1 MCAFVEF
8 LWRLSRWSCFEGLAI
23 LDLCFDWLHRGRAG
37 APGSPATSRP
47 AYNVGSDMVSPTPTA
62 PPRSRVKAD
71 ARNFWLRVSDGLAIN
86 QLWSQFEKDAR
97 SSYRLYSAGLKDLQ
111 AKPSGLR
118 HAWQIAKA
126 LFWAILE
133 KLTPARRVLLLVALI
148 LLFAPSGGMTYTNQA
163 GHVEVFEF
171 DAKVFGGLLLF
182 LVLLLELADR
192 VVMKRDLEIAKDI
205 QAWLLPGAPLQ
216 IPGYQIAYA
225 TRPANTVAGDYY
237 DVILRPG
244 RLPQQDR
251 ILLVVAD
258 VAGKSIP
265 AAMLMATFQ
274 ASLRTLS
281 SSGIPLADLV
291 TGVNH
296 YSCSNSQ
303 GGVRFT
309 TAFFA
314 ELDPATGDVA
324 YVNAG
329 HNVPMLRKSSGLV
342 ERLEAGGIPV
352 GILAEAHYQVG
363 TARLEPGD
371 WLVIFTDGVIEAFNA
386 QEEEYSEPALLRLV
400 DRNSGAAPEAMLR
413 SLFSELDRYV
423 GNTPHHDDITC
434 LLMKRS

>member
-1 MCAFVEF
+1 MTSPQQTVPPPHRFKSNARQFWHRV
-8 LWRLSRWSCFEGLAI
+8 SEGLA
-23 LDLCFDWLHRGRAG
+23 L
-37 APGSPATSRP
+37 
-47 AYNVGSDMVSPTPTA
+47 
-62 PPRSRVKAD
+62 
-71 ARNFWLRVSDGLAIN
+71 N

-97 SSYRLYSAGLKDLQ
+97 SSYRLYSAGLDNLQ
-111 AKPSGLR
+111 AEPSRFRRG
-118 HAWQIAKA
+118 WQITKA
-126 LFWAILE
+126 MFWAILE
-133 KLTPARRVLLLVALI
+133 KLTPARRVLVLLALI
-148 LLFAPSGGMTYTNQA
+148 LLFFPSGGMSYTNRA

-171 DAKVFGGLLLF
+171 DLHVWGGLLLL

-192 VVMKRDLEIAKDI
+192 VVMKHDLEIAKDI

-244 RLPQQDR
+244 RELSEDR
-251 ILLVVAD
+251 VLFVVAD

-281 SSGIPLADLV
+281 TSGVALAELV
-291 TGVNH
+291 AGVNR
-296 YSCSNSQ
+296 YACSNSM

-314 ELDPATGDVA
+314 ELDPATGDVV

-329 HNVPMLRKSSGLV
+329 HNVPILRKTSGAV

-352 GILAEAHYQVG
+352 GIFAESPYQVG
-363 TARLEPGD
+363 TARLESGD
-371 WLVIFTDGVIEAFNA
+371 WLVIFTDGVVEAVNSKD
-386 QEEEYSEPALLRLV
+386 EEYGEPELIRLV
-400 DRNSGAAPEAMLR
+400 DRRSGSAPAELLR
-413 SLFSELDRYV
+413 SLLAELDRHV
-423 GNTPHHDDITC
+423 GNTPQHDDITC
-434 LLMKRS
+434 LLLKRT

>member
-1 MCAFVEF
+1 MA
-8 LWRLSRWSCFEGLAI
+8 
-23 LDLCFDWLHRGRAG
+23 
-37 APGSPATSRP
+37 SPEHAVPR
-47 AYNVGSDMVSPTPTA
+47 
-62 PPRSRVKAD
+62 RSRLKDD
-71 ARNFWLRVSDGLAIN
+71 ARNFWHRVSEGLALN

-97 SSYRLYSAGLKDLQ
+97 SSYRLYSAGLDDLQ
-111 AKPSGLR
+111 VQPSRIRRG
-118 HAWQIAKA
+118 WEIATA

-133 KLTPARRVLLLVALI
+133 KLTPARRVLLLAAL
-148 LLFAPSGGMTYTNQA
+148 
-163 GHVEVFEF
+163 
-171 DAKVFGGLLLF
+171 LLLF
-182 LVLLLELADR
+182 FPAGSSSYTDHAGHSEIHEFDLHVLGGVIMFVVLLLELADR

-244 RLPQQDR
+244 RESSEDR
-251 ILLVVAD
+251 VLFVVAD

-281 SSGIPLADLV
+281 TSGVALAELV
-291 TGVNH
+291 AGVNR
-296 YSCSNSQ
+296 YACSNSQ

-329 HNVPMLRKSSGLV
+329 HNVPILRKTSGAV

-352 GILAEAHYQVG
+352 GIFAESPYQVG
-363 TARLEPGD
+363 TTRLESGD
-371 WLVIFTDGVIEAFNA
+371 WLVIFTDGIVEAVNGKD
-386 QEEEYSEPALLRLV
+386 EEYGEPELIQVLDRGSVAAPAELLRRLL
-400 DRNSGAAPEAMLR
+400 G
-413 SLFSELDRYV
+413 ELDKYV
-423 GNTPHHDDITC
+423 GNTPQHDDMTC
-434 LLMKRS
+434 LLLKRN